1 MSPFEDFV
9 DEVEIS
15 ITESV
20 ESLSPDD
27 STQLYAEILDA
38 EQRLDALRRPLG
50 VSVVGGTE
58 TMTIAYRADDPER
71 ARVGAQAFAESYL
84 ADRSSRAAAARD
96 SSRQNLQA
104 ALRTATD
111 RVGRLRASLATTA
124 AG

>member
-38 EQRLDALRRPLG
+38 EQRLDALRD
-50 VSVVGGTE
+50 
-58 TMTIAYRADDPER
+58 A
-71 ARVGAQAFAESYL
+71 L
-84 ADRSSRAAAARD
+84 AVLAAAR
-96 SSRQNLQA
+96 S
-104 ALRTATD
+104 
-111 RVGRLRASLATTA
+111 
-124 AG
+124 